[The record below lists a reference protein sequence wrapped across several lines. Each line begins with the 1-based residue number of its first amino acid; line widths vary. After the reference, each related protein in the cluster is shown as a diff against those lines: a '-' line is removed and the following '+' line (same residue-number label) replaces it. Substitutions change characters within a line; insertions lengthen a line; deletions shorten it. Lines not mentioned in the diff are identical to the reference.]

1 MNVEIGICP
10 MIGFGYNR
18 IKNTVNKDGEEIY
31 NKNMHVILLP
41 FLFILIGN
49 NHEVACG
56 EEDGEERFG
65 YV

>member
-41 FLFILIGN
+41 FLFILIKPKQRWVKKKIRN
-49 NHEVACG
+49 
-56 EEDGEERFG
+56 
-65 YV
+65 

>member
-41 FLFILIGN
+41 FLFILIKPKQ
-49 NHEVACG
+49 
-56 EEDGEERFG
+56 R
-65 YV
+65 